1 MPNWLPMTGP
11 QTSWCNCHVQMAFPS
26 IILSHVTVVWI
37 TIPLSGWLLST
48 LILGSTKPHWKLRCS
63 SADARRR
70 KRRKKLLPLSC
81 NCTLC
86 ATVSKSVMNSELPT
100 LKAGENQACNRG
112 SSTKWRGGSYWLGKH
127 KIPTHE
133 RFKSTLYI
141 LGQDNM
147 WIVGKIPLIKLQK
160 DT

>member
-1 MPNWLPMTGP
+1 MTGP

-37 TIPLSGWLLST
+37 TIPLSGWLLSIV
-48 LILGSTKPHWKLRCS
+48 ILGSTKPHWKLRCS
-63 SADARRR
+63 SADAREKKKEKKKKK
-70 KRRKKLLPLSC
+70 KRLPLSC
-81 NCTLC
+81 NCTLR

-112 SSTKWRGGSYWLGKH
+112 PPTKWRGRSYWLGKH
-127 KIPTHE
+127 RIPTHE
-133 RFKSTLYI
+133 RFISTLYI
-141 LGQDNM
+141 LGQNTTCEFS
-147 WIVGKIPLIKLQK
+147 GKIPFTKLQN